1 MSALRVRARE
11 FALASA
17 LTAYP
22 DDELVETLHDLAPSL
37 NDHPRVGRFV
47 RALAEEGGV
56 DELRSTYVD
65 LFDRG
70 AERVS
75 LYETEYG
82 RMRGLS
88 KGNDLA
94 DISGFYRAFGLAPND
109 GETHEMLDHIAVELE
124 FYATLLAKQDYLSGE
139 GDVEGTEIVEDA
151 RKKFLAAHLGPLAG
165 AVAARFATAD
175 RPVHGDVLA
184 WCGELVARECEALAV
199 KPIPLD
205 FFAEDEDGKSPMSC
219 GSVRLPVLS

>member
-1 MSALRVRARE
+1 MSVLRDRARE

-17 LTAYP
+17 LAAYP
-22 DDELVETLHDLAPSL
+22 DDELVETLRQLSPSL
-37 NDHPRVGRFV
+37 DAHPHAGRFV
-47 RALAEEGGV
+47 HALAEDGGL
-56 DELRSTYVD
+56 DELRSSYVD

-70 AERVS
+70 PARIS

-94 DISGFYRAFGLAPND
+94 DISGFYRAFGLAPNESD
-109 GETHEMLDHIAVELE
+109 THEMLDHIAVELE
-124 FYATLLAKQDYLSGE
+124 FYAILLAKQDYLSDE

-151 RKKFLAAHLGPLAG
+151 RRKFLEAHLGPLAI
-165 AVAARFATAD
+165 AVAARFPSPE
-175 RPVHGDVLA
+175 RPPHGDILV
-184 WCGELVARECEALAV
+184 WCGELVAEECEALAV

-205 FFAEDEDGKSPMSC
+205 FFAEDEDGRSPMSC